1 MLRGTFMLCSTTV
14 CNLLLSLF
22 AFMASSSRATIFSSK
37 LRFVVESAGAA
48 TWGVERGLEV
58 EGSGDCRVQTL
69 QWVRRAEP
77 LQDLGQWAIRGGSN
91 GSGVR

>member
-1 MLRGTFMLCSTTV
+1 MLCSTTV

-48 TWGVERGLEV
+48 TWGVGRGLE
-58 EGSGDCRVQTL
+58 GSEDCRVQTL
-69 QWVRRAEP
+69 QWGRGAEP
-77 LQDLGQWAIRGGSN
+77 LQDLGQRAIRGG
-91 GSGVR
+91 RL

>member
-1 MLRGTFMLCSTTV
+1 MLCSTTV

-48 TWGVERGLEV
+48 TWGVERGLE
-58 EGSGDCRVQTL
+58 GSGDCRVQTL
-69 QWVRRAEP
+69 QWFRRAEP
-77 LQDLGQWAIRGGSN
+77 LQDLGQRAIRGG
-91 GSGVR
+91 RL